1 MNMTVDI
8 IIIIFLGLLIFQGY
22 RKGFIKTIFDTL
34 GLVVSF
40 FLSKEFHYYVEN
52 FLLKNTKLFAK
63 LHDYFEV
70 KLSKDIANNIN
81 NNVPLELQKFVNNIV
96 ANEVSDTFAAF
107 VDNVSLLIIRSI
119 SFVVTFLIIYAILLA
134 LTTLINTIMKLPLL
148 NLTNRVF
155 GGFMGI
161 IKGLILLYLIFALLA
176 PLLSFMQEKPLA
188 QSILNSESS
197 KVFYDNNIILNYLS
211 YKGFYE

>member
-40 FLSKEFHYYVEN
+40 FLSKELHYYVEN